1 LYKRTVQLAT
11 EVKYIVHGECGS
23 HKQGLQGHVLENTGS
38 QVNGDTLL
46 FNMVRPVITYA
57 TTVQCPRVK
66 YESRTRQSK
75 LQRLAWKKMAAAVG
89 VVLGL
94 PHLCLKKRLR
104 HRQ

>member
-1 LYKRTVQLAT
+1 VVILW
-11 EVKYIVHGECGS
+11 
-23 HKQGLQGHVLENTGS
+23 
-38 QVNGDTLL
+38 L

-57 TTVQCPRVK
+57 TMVRCPRIK
-66 YESRTRQSK
+66 YESSRTRQSK

-89 VVLGL
+89 VLLKL